1 MENFLSFCCC
11 PFLAKLQVEFLSLL
25 VSYRPRWRPTVLEKY
40 LQGGDLS
47 LALHLG
53 LLGGWKAKVSHLAI
67 CFDFAKS
74 NFPAWWGWKFWS
86 LQFQSQKGF
95 WSKFKSRHGCYN
107 PQRIIC
113 NHLKLWISWD
123 AQEIKRFSISFGGDI
138 FFATGGSWSQQL
150 ISENFC
156 NPNSILKLI
165 SNYRSAGH

>member
-1 MENFLSFCCC
+1 MVSAVAHFRQNFKSR
-11 PFLAKLQVEFLSLL
+11 FLSLL
-25 VSYRPRWRPTVLEKY
+25 ISYRPRPSMEANSSWEVSPRWRPFF
-40 LQGGDLS
+40 S
-47 LALHLG
+47 LKSG
-53 LLGGWKAKVSHLAI
+53 TFGWLKSQKVSHLAI

-74 NFPAWWGWKFWS
+74 NFQHGGAENFEVFK
-86 LQFQSQKGF
+86 FQSQKCF

-150 ISENFC
+150 ISIF
-156 NPNSILKLI
+156 
-165 SNYRSAGH
+165 YF